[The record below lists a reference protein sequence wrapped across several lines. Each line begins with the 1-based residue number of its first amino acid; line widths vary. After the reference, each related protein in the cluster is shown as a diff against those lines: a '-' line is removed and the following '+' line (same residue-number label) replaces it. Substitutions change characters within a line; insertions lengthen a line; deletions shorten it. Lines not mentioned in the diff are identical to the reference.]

1 MSHTKSILWGVNH
14 TFFFYLWCNW
24 SICTASLLSRV
35 NYLRHPDLWECLDQ
49 ERCWVRM
56 TSNLGSEARTMSR
69 GSCLPWPQWW
79 TPRAGCSPAGLWNG
93 AFFAAV
99 WRIWRFCFHEKTV
112 YVWIFFNFSF
122 LHKLWL
128 STTICFNSMHWIHK
142 WSFDIELIRQ
152 VCLLIWL
159 RGQAACRAVST
170 FSRVPRKSCHLR
182 AMWKWQ
188 RKRWGLDFMS

>member
-14 TFFFYLWCNW
+14 TFFYLWCNL

-112 YVWIFFNFSF
+112 YVYGYF
-122 LHKLWL
+122 
-128 STTICFNSMHWIHK
+128 
-142 WSFDIELIRQ
+142 
-152 VCLLIWL
+152 
-159 RGQAACRAVST
+159 ST
-170 FSRVPRKSCHLR
+170 FPFYTSCDFLLHNLFQFNALNSQVEFRHWTDKAGLFTNGCEGRRLAVPCRL
-182 AMWKWQ
+182 
-188 RKRWGLDFMS
+188 